1 MSGQEKNTGKLFPGC
16 LLQTDGITGQRK
28 RTEAAGHMRSA
39 NVIKGL
45 DSADGAAV
53 QLQWRWKRL
62 LLMSLVHC
70 RRAVSDDHSAGRLM
84 RPQGSRSQA
93 RKHRTKDR
101 QLPSGGKHILW
112 DNEFRQ

>member
-28 RTEAAGHMRSA
+28 RTEAAGHMQSA

-84 RPQGSRSQA
+84 RPQGSRSHGAEAPYQGQA
-93 RKHRTKDR
+93 TAQRR
-101 QLPSGGKHILW
+101 
-112 DNEFRQ
+112 